1 VFKEILAPIFGCIE
15 MMNMALEQQS
25 QTSRLPSRYFEFGML
40 TEKSGV
46 FAFGIMKMEVLSLD
60 WTKLSLTKVKVPG
73 TD

>member
-1 VFKEILAPIFGCIE
+1 MLSVQGNIGPNIWLHC
-15 MMNMALEQQS
+15 EQQS